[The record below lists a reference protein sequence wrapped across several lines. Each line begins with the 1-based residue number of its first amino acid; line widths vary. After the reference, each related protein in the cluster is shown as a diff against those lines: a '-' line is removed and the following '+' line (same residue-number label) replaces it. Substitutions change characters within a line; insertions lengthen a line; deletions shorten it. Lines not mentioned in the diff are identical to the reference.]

1 MEGEA
6 LMEKLETTITYRKI
20 RLLGKGGM
28 GEVFEAEAPDGR
40 RVALKVFHAEKSRR
54 FLEERF
60 RAEARLLKTLYHP
73 RIVRVHDF
81 GVDESDGRAWYAMD
95 LVLGEDGTAQT
106 LEDVRRRRSADDAQM
121 RQWFAEVK
129 EALCYLHVCG
139 VVHRDVKLENILID
153 ENGHARLAD
162 FGVSRIIDVR
172 LKDEVGSNTTFVT
185 GETTGTRPVMG
196 TYFYIPP
203 AVRAGAEAGPEAD
216 FYALGVAFFRL
227 LTGIWYEQG
236 TNAIDLLAPFGE
248 FWRKTLPG
256 LLSCE
261 GSDERQAEMEQK
273 GVRRGGWRRAAW
285 LALAVAASMA
295 AVCVAALCLRGR
307 APSGSL
313 PRPRTANPQPGVL
326 VMESV
331 EDLRGVD
338 IGAVTSLVVGAAM
351 GSIPANMFNGW
362 PSLRKVEVGEG
373 VEAVHSAAFFKC
385 GRLESV
391 VLPNSLKKIG
401 AYAFGDCFSLR
412 SVRCGSGLLDVGH
425 AAFGGC
431 TNLVDVYFAGDAPA
445 ALGMRIYV
453 RTPTN
458 LVNHVDS
465 RANGWGGMWPPGD
478 ASARVVRR
486 GEP

>member
-1 MEGEA
+1 
-6 LMEKLETTITYRKI
+6 
-20 RLLGKGGM
+20 
-28 GEVFEAEAPDGR
+28 
-40 RVALKVFHAEKSRR
+40 
-54 FLEERF
+54 
-60 RAEARLLKTLYHP
+60 
-73 RIVRVHDF
+73 
-81 GVDESDGRAWYAMD
+81 
-95 LVLGEDGTAQT
+95 
-106 LEDVRRRRSADDAQM
+106 
-121 RQWFAEVK
+121 
-129 EALCYLHVCG
+129 
-139 VVHRDVKLENILID
+139 
-153 ENGHARLAD
+153 
-162 FGVSRIIDVR
+162 
-172 LKDEVGSNTTFVT
+172 
-185 GETTGTRPVMG
+185 
-196 TYFYIPP
+196 
-203 AVRAGAEAGPEAD
+203 
-216 FYALGVAFFRL
+216 
-227 LTGIWYEQG
+227 
-236 TNAIDLLAPFGE
+236 
-248 FWRKTLPG
+248 
-256 LLSCE
+256 
-261 GSDERQAEMEQK
+261 
-273 GVRRGGWRRAAW
+273 
-285 LALAVAASMA
+285 
-295 AVCVAALCLRGR
+295 
-307 APSGSL
+307 
-313 PRPRTANPQPGVL
+313 
-326 VMESV
+326 MESV

-401 AYAFGDCFSLR
+401 AYAFGDCFFLR